1 MNSDITVFYDNQ
13 VLIEFDD
20 PKEFE
25 IWRRACCV
33 GNPEFYN
40 GSYVYMCGPL
50 LGNSKFEP
58 RQWNR
63 MDLTPVLLEDVPPAL
78 RAWVLI
84 I

>member
-1 MNSDITVFYDNQ
+1 MRNTTVFYDNQ
-13 VLIEFDD
+13 LLLEFDD

-25 IWRRACCV
+25 TWRRACCV

-40 GSYVYMCGPL
+40 GGYVYQSWIS
-50 LGNSKFEP
+50 NDRK
-58 RQWNR
+58 WYR